1 MSRKSS
7 IFIYVLHRPGSERVA
22 PVHTGVNSISRVAA
36 ELTAQNGPDQ
46 TAATLACKNTFGHV
60 SRGHR
65 SGRGRLCKTRDA

>member
-46 TAATLACKNTFGHV
+46 TAATLDRASFSTFCGE
-60 SRGHR
+60 SLPTPDYARP
-65 SGRGRLCKTRDA
+65 SPIT